1 MKEVL
6 SFGHIHIYL
15 FGITVAVGMLAGI
28 LLASKEAKRLG
39 VSEDPF
45 FDVVIFAVIGG
56 IIGARLVH
64 VLVYEP
70 SYYLA
75 NPLEIIYINNG
86 GLSIHGGILGG
97 VLFALWRIK
106 KHRLSLW
113 QIADIIAPALI
124 LGQAIGRIGCDIF
137 GVPMI
142 GAYPWGVNVNG
153 TLVHP
158 AQVYEFILD
167 YLLFAYLWSKRYS
180 IRYQGQ
186 IFVHYLVAFSIIRG
200 FVEYFRTDPTIFG
213 FVSVSYLLS
222 FAGIVAGLILHQYLK
237 KRYPLEQISHAK
249 ALPAIYT
256 YLITLI
262 MIIVSVVI
270 YYLVQG

>member
-6 SFGHIHIYL
+6 SFGDIHIYL
-15 FGITVAVGMLAGI
+15 FGITAAIGILAGI
-28 LLASKEAKRLG
+28 LLASREAKRLG
-39 VSEDPF
+39 FSEDPF

-75 NPLEIIYINNG
+75 NPLEVIYINNG

-97 VLFALWRIK
+97 VLLCLWRIK
-106 KHRLSLW
+106 KQKLSLW
-113 QIADIIAPALI
+113 KIADIIAPALI

-142 GAYPWGVNVNG
+142 GGYSWGVNVNG

-167 YLLFAYLWSKRYS
+167 YLLFAYLWTKRYS
-180 IRYQGQ
+180 SRYQGQ
-186 IFVHYLVAFSIIRG
+186 IFAHYLIAFSIIRG
-200 FVEYFRTDPTIFG
+200 FVEYFRTDPTVFG
-213 FVSVSYLLS
+213 FLSVAYLLS
-222 FAGIVAGLILHQYLK
+222 LAGIAAGLFLHMYLK
-237 KRYPLEQISHAK
+237 KRYPMEQNSNEK
-249 ALPAIYT
+249 VLPVIYT
-256 YLITLI
+256 YLVTLI
-262 MIIVSVVI
+262 LIIVSVAA

>member
-1 MKEVL
+1 MKEVFSL
-6 SFGHIHIYL
+6 GHIHIYL
-15 FGITVAVGMLAGI
+15 FGITAAIGILTGI

-75 NPLEIIYINNG
+75 NPLEIIYIHNG
-86 GLSIHGGILGG
+86 GLSIHGAILGG
-97 VLFALWRIK
+97 VLLGLWRIK

-113 QIADIIAPALI
+113 KIADIIAPALI

-158 AQVYEFILD
+158 VQVYEFILD
-167 YLLFAYLWSKRYS
+167 YLLFAYLWTKRYS
-180 IRYQGQ
+180 SRYQGQ
-186 IFVHYLVAFSIIRG
+186 IFVHYLIGFSIIRG
-200 FVEYFRTDPTIFG
+200 FVEYFRTDPTVFG
-213 FVSVSYLLS
+213 FVSVAYLLS
-222 FAGIVAGLILHQYLK
+222 FAGIVAGLIIYQYLK
-237 KRYPLEQISHAK
+237 NRYPLKQNSHNK
-249 ALPAIYT
+249 VLPAIYT
-256 YLITLI
+256 YLISLI